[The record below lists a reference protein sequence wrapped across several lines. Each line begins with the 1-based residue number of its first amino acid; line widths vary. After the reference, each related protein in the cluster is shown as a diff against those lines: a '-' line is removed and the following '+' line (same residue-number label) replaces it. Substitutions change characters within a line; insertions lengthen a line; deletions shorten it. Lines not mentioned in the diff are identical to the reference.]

1 MSTKAAAQFIAVL
14 YESDVLSN
22 PFPLQPFPLLSPSP
36 STSLFLVPPFPSF
49 SFPSYL
55 SLKIEIIFLDVF
67 GNSK

>member
-49 SFPSYL
+49 SFPSPL
-55 SLKIEIIFLDVF
+55 SE
-67 GNSK
+67 N

>member
-22 PFPLQPFPLLSPSP
+22 PFPPPPFPFIQSQCSHF
-36 STSLFLVPPFPSF
+36 SVLVPPFPSF